1 MSSSINLSPFFHR
14 LFCHVLCLQELYHHS
29 RFVSSRVPQFIYIL
43 CHFSLHSTRFVIVL
57 NQKRGADMGEFHNVF
72 KSLRQAQGYSQTDL
86 ADALDIS
93 RSSIS
98 MYENGNRE
106 PDFETLEKIA
116 DFFHVDTDYLL
127 GRKKTAVVNSKKEPY
142 EPTYEDIQSLIAR
155 NGKALTLEQKRDII
169 RTLLSD
175 D

>member
-1 MSSSINLSPFFHR
+1 
-14 LFCHVLCLQELYHHS
+14 
-29 RFVSSRVPQFIYIL
+29 
-43 CHFSLHSTRFVIVL
+43 
-57 NQKRGADMGEFHNVF
+57 MGEFNKIF
-72 KSLRQAQGYSQTDL
+72 KLLRQSCGYSQAELSEAL
-86 ADALDIS
+86 AIS

-116 DFFHVDTDYLL
+116 DFFNVDIDYLL
-127 GRKKTAVVNSKKEPY
+127 GRKRTTTTILSEKKTY

-155 NGKALTLEQKRDII
+155 NGKKLTVEQKQDII

-175 D
+175 DD

>member
-1 MSSSINLSPFFHR
+1 
-14 LFCHVLCLQELYHHS
+14 
-29 RFVSSRVPQFIYIL
+29 
-43 CHFSLHSTRFVIVL
+43 
-57 NQKRGADMGEFHNVF
+57 MGEFHNIF

>member
-1 MSSSINLSPFFHR
+1 
-14 LFCHVLCLQELYHHS
+14 
-29 RFVSSRVPQFIYIL
+29 
-43 CHFSLHSTRFVIVL
+43 
-57 NQKRGADMGEFHNVF
+57 MGDFNNIF
-72 KSLRQAQGYSQTDL
+72 KSLRQTRGYSQADL
-86 ADALDIS
+86 SEALEIS

-116 DFFHVDTDYLL
+116 DFFNVDIDYLL
-127 GRKKTAVVNSKKEPY
+127 GRKKTTTTILPEKKAY

-155 NGKALTLEQKRDII
+155 NGTKLTVEQKQDII

-175 D
+175 DD

>member
-1 MSSSINLSPFFHR
+1 
-14 LFCHVLCLQELYHHS
+14 
-29 RFVSSRVPQFIYIL
+29 
-43 CHFSLHSTRFVIVL
+43 
-57 NQKRGADMGEFHNVF
+57 MGEFNKIF
-72 KSLRQAQGYSQTDL
+72 KLLRQTRVYSQADL
-86 ADALDIS
+86 SEALEIS

-116 DFFHVDTDYLL
+116 DFFNVDIDYLL
-127 GRKKTAVVNSKKEPY
+127 GRKKDTTVIQSQIRLY

-155 NGKALTLEQKRDII
+155 NGKKLTVEQKQDII

-175 D
+175 DD